1 MIIVDSTPILL
12 LIFIIKFL
20 IWKRKGVMV
29 AELQNDLF
37 LRACKR
43 LPVERTPI
51 WIMRQAGRYLP
62 EYRAV
67 RRQADFLT
75 MCKTPELATKV
86 TLQPIDLIGVDAA
99 IIFSD
104 ILVIPE
110 AMGMRLQMHE
120 GIGPVFLHPI
130 RNDCDAE
137 NLKRIDPAVD
147 LKYVL
152 DAVVLT
158 RKELNGRVPLI
169 GFSGS
174 PWTLLAYMVEGQGS
188 KTFSKV
194 KSLIYNHPRLAHR
207 LLDKIA
213 DAAAA
218 YLCSLIEAGVDAI
231 QIFDTWGG
239 ILTQDDFEEFS
250 LSYIRKI
257 ISAVKRKGVP
267 VVLFAKGVHY
277 RLNKLAEC
285 GADVLGLDW
294 TMNIGD
300 VRKKMG
306 DKVALQ
312 GNLDPA
318 VLYGGHEK
326 IKYEAKKILESF
338 GKGSGHIFNLGH
350 GVPPDV
356 RPESLKILVDFV
368 KDESASYHPD
378 DKNNRIQQSFGG
390 SGEKS

>member
-1 MIIVDSTPILL
+1 MIDIDSPPLLL

-20 IWKRKGVMV
+20 IWKLKGVMV
-29 AELQNDLF
+29 AELQNDLL

-62 EYRAV
+62 EYRSV
-67 RRQADFLT
+67 RQKADFLT
-75 MCKTPELATKV
+75 MCKTPELATQV

-110 AMGMRLQMHE
+110 AMGMHLEMHE
-120 GIGPVFLHPI
+120 GIGPVFLNPI
-130 RNDCDAE
+130 RNDSDAE
-137 NLKRIDPAVD
+137 NLKQIDPTVE
-147 LKYVL
+147 LKFVL
-152 DAVVLT
+152 DAVILT
-158 RKELNGRVPLI
+158 KRELNGRVPLI

-194 KSLIYNHPRLAHR
+194 KSLIYNDPKLAHR

-218 YLCSLIEAGVDAI
+218 FLCALIEAGVQAI

-239 ILTQDDFEEFS
+239 ILAQDDFEEFS

-257 ISAVKRKGVP
+257 ISEVKGKGVP
-267 VVLFAKGVHY
+267 VILFAKGVHHH
-277 RLNKLAEC
+277 LNRLAES

-300 VRKKMG
+300 VRKTLG
-306 DKVALQ
+306 DQVALQ

-318 VLYGGHEK
+318 ILYAGHEK
-326 IKYEAKKILESF
+326 IKYEAKKILQSF
-338 GKGSGHIFNLGH
+338 GRGSGHIFNLGH
-350 GVPPDV
+350 GVLPDV
-356 RPESLKILVDFV
+356 QPECLRVLVDFV
-368 KDESASYHPD
+368 KEESVSYHLD
-378 DKNNRIQQSFGG
+378 DKEHRGQD
-390 SGEKS
+390 